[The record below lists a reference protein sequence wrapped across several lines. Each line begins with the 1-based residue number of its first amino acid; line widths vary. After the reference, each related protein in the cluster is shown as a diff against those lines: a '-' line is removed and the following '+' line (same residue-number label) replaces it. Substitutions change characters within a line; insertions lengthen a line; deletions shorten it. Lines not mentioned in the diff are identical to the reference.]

1 MSRPISSSCLCNE
14 CERKRCSCGAAVLD
28 LVCDG
33 IPRRQLLISTSRKV
47 PTARSIGPNHCLDSK
62 KLWVWHLIITPFL
75 SRLWRINH
83 PGNNITMTRGEWDAE
98 VEVVEGVVI
107 VKAAAG
113 VVLGLQW
120 EQTKGIPH
128 QWGVEHVQP
137 SRQIYLH
144 LVSRDQQIRWSHRY
158 PHHWKLLNQDWD
170 WDATALASGDPN
182 STKRSQKAWGH
193 RGQAEGNPTLWRS
206 PSQD

>member
-1 MSRPISSSCLCNE
+1 
-14 CERKRCSCGAAVLD
+14 
-28 LVCDG
+28 
-33 IPRRQLLISTSRKV
+33 
-47 PTARSIGPNHCLDSK
+47 
-62 KLWVWHLIITPFL
+62 
-75 SRLWRINH
+75 
-83 PGNNITMTRGEWDAE
+83 MTRGEWDAE

-144 LVSRDQQIRWSHRY
+144 LVSRDQQIR
-158 PHHWKLLNQDWD
+158 
-170 WDATALASGDPN
+170 
-182 STKRSQKAWGH
+182 
-193 RGQAEGNPTLWRS
+193 
-206 PSQD
+206 